1 MNRAELK
8 KLWKRSKKDPK
19 FRRLLHLM
27 LVTLATVPS
36 KPKDQF
42 GACALAAFILQNAGA
57 AGRRDLKRRLKAA
70 GWEAELTERKSLCA
84 AA

>member
-1 MNRAELK
+1 MQIMNGAKLK
-8 KLWKRSKKDPK
+8 KLWKRSKKDQR

-36 KPKDQF
+36 KAKDQF

-57 AGRRDLKRRLKAA
+57 EGRRDLKQRLAQ
-70 GWEAELTERKSLCA
+70 GGVVGHLV
-84 AA
+84 